1 MSIKL
6 TIKQYE
12 LLSNAVQNR
21 IKELNELL
29 NPILIELEEHNSFLS
44 EYNKIKLTAP
54 ELSYKSRTFETL
66 SWSKRIIQVLEEK
79 EKTMTANEIVAEIV
93 NRIPALAV
101 ESSTRSSVASLL
113 SRRTGKLFKKING
126 RFGLIEWTSKKFN

>member
-6 TIKQYE
+6 TTKQYE

-21 IKELNELL
+21 IQELNELL

-54 ELSYKSRTFETL
+54 ELSYKSQTFETL

>member
-6 TIKQYE
+6 TTKQYE

-21 IKELNELL
+21 IKELNDLL
-29 NPILIELEEHNSFLS
+29 NPILIELEEHNNFLT
-44 EYNKIKLTAP
+44 EYSKIKLTPP
-54 ELSYKSRTFETL
+54 EVFYKNQTFETL
-66 SWSKRIIQVLEEK
+66 SWSKKIIQVLEEK
-79 EKTMTANEIVAEIV
+79 GKAMTANEIVAAIV
-93 NRIPALAV
+93 NRIPGLAE

-126 RFGLIEWTSKKFN
+126 GFGLIEWTAKKFN

>member
-6 TIKQYE
+6 TTKQYE

-54 ELSYKSRTFETL
+54 ELSYKSQTFETL